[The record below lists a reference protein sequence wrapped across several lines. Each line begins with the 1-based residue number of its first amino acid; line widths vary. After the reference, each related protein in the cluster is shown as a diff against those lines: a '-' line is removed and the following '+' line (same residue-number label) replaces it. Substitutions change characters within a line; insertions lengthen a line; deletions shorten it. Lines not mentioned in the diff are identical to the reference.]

1 MTISS
6 TVRIA
11 GPYIGNG
18 TATVFSFAFKVFTA
32 TNLQVVRVDTS
43 TGLESTLV
51 LTTDYTVSLNA
62 DQDSNPGGNVTLL
75 AVLATGFNMIITSDI
90 ANLQPTDLTNQGGFY
105 PEVITDA
112 LDRATIQI
120 QQMADE
126 LTRSIKIPVTDGL
139 SLDMELPTAAVRANS
154 FLAFDATGEPTVV
167 TAGSSNAPT
176 TITRQQ
182 FSGTGSQVAY
192 TLASDPGALGNSCEV
207 FVGGIYQQRDTYTIA
222 GTTLTFT
229 AAPVAGTDNI
239 EVVNFLTTAIGTTD
253 SSLVTYVPA
262 GTSATQRTVQA
273 KLRDTVSVKDF
284 GAVGDGVTDDR
295 AAIQAAINTNK
306 EVFVPN
312 GTYNLSASL
321 TMTLNQQIRGESQ
334 TLAILKTTAAVNAI
348 TVADSAYCKISNL
361 YINGNSIGLA
371 GIKVGLGTTF
381 SAFHTIEFC
390 DIKNFTSYGIH
401 LNGTSYVMVDNCFI
415 RDNGG
420 NGIYNNLGSPSGY
433 GNANTISNCQIWDCG
448 TYGIHFYRAS
458 NNIIEN
464 TKFVLATGGTS
475 LTVGNRISN
484 IYINNSHSTTIDK
497 CEFENVDS
505 GYTTYN
511 ILIDDLDSPAALPN
525 TISNKIRECR
535 FVGYLL
541 NCSYNVALGL
551 VGNVYNTEIASTTFV
566 RAVNEDVYLGQY
578 ANNTVIDDCE
588 HRFTYDT
595 PLLGENATVYNP
607 YSMLY
612 TLFEFGNQSRGSFTP
627 IFQTS
632 TGGTNW
638 SSTYNSNIGYYT
650 KIQNVVH
657 FSLGISV
664 NAITT
669 SGTGALII
677 TGLPFQCWDNGV
689 PTSLAISG
697 LLNLTTPATYNVNVR
712 ARLRRATYADRSITN
727 STVIELYYGASN
739 DIALPSAQLNNGHYM
754 VLSGSYLTNVI

>member
-1 MTISS
+1 
-6 TVRIA
+6 
-11 GPYIGNG
+11 
-18 TATVFSFAFKVFTA
+18 
-32 TNLQVVRVDTS
+32 
-43 TGLESTLV
+43 
-51 LTTDYTVSLNA
+51 
-62 DQDSNPGGNVTLL
+62 
-75 AVLATGFNMIITSDI
+75 
-90 ANLQPTDLTNQGGFY
+90 
-105 PEVITDA
+105 
-112 LDRATIQI
+112 
-120 QQMADE
+120 MADE
-126 LTRSIKIPVTDGL
+126 LTRSIKIPISDGL
-139 SLDMELPTAAVRANS
+139 SLDMELPNVTNRAS
-154 FLAFDATGEPTVV
+154 KYLVFD
-167 TAGSSNAPT
+167 GSGLPSVS
-176 TITRQQ
+176 
-182 FSGTGSQVAY
+182 SGTGTDTSLRTDLSNTSVA
-192 TLASDPGALGNSCEV
+192 LAGASLVGFRASDANS
-207 FVGGIYQQRDTYTIA
+207 
-222 GTTLTFT
+222 T
-229 AAPVAGTDNI
+229 A
-239 EVVNFLTTAIGTTD
+239 
-253 SSLVTYVPA
+253 
-262 GTSATQRTVQA
+262 RTVLA

-284 GAVGDGVTDDR
+284 GAVGDGVADDT

-321 TMTLNQQIRGESQ
+321 TMTNSQQIRGESQ
-334 TLAILKTTAAVNAI
+334 TLAILKTIAAVNAI
-348 TVADSAYCKISNL
+348 TVADSSSCKISNL
-361 YINGNSIGLA
+361 YINGNNIGLI
-371 GIKVGLGTTF
+371 GIKVGLGITF

-390 DIKNFTSYGIH
+390 YIYNFTSYGIH
-401 LNGTSYVMVDNCFI
+401 LNGTSYVWVDSCFI
-415 RDNGG
+415 RNNGG

-448 TYGIHFYRAS
+448 TYGIHLYRAS

-525 TISNKIRECR
+525 TVGHKIRGCR

-541 NCSYNVALGL
+541 NCSYNIALGL
-551 VGNVYNTEIASTTFV
+551 IGNVYNTEIASTTFV

-612 TLFEFGNQSRGSFTP
+612 TLFEFGNQSRGTFTP
-627 IFQTS
+627 IFQTT

-638 SSTYNSNIGYYT
+638 SSTYSSNTGYYT

-657 FSLGISV
+657 FSLGINV
-664 NAITT
+664 NVISA
-669 SGTGALII
+669 SGAGALII
-677 TGLPFQCWDNGV
+677 TGLPFPCWDNGV

-712 ARLRRATYADRSITN
+712 ARLKRSTYVDRSITN
-727 STVIELYYGASN
+727 GTVIELFYGASN

-754 VLSGSYLTNVI
+754 ILSGSYFTSVI